1 VLLVGAGHR
10 PAGSNLYLS
19 KFPDGTVVWTAPT
32 GDALTA
38 AQTSTWSDREL
49 HFTLTN
55 LG

>member
-1 VLLVGAGHR
+1 MAV
-10 PAGSNLYLS
+10 
-19 KFPDGTVVWTAPT
+19 GTVIWTAPT
-32 GDALTA
+32 SDALAA